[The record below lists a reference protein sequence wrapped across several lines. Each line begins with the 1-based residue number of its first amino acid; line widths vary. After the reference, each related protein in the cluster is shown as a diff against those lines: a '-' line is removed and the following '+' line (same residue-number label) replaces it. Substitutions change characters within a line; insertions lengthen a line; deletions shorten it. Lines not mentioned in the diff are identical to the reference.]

1 MIQYIIHIALGSVTA
16 ATWSSVRG
24 LVFWSAVYLQQC
36 FTEIQLLCLHHV
48 RAMSYWLS
56 LGSEWALGKSCV
68 CAALF
73 WRVRWG
79 LISVYNLHSWMNFS
93 HGEWLSQVQWRGMW
107 VFFYRGFVL
116 LLQMYACVEEQYS
129 VIVSSGLISLTC
141 GFTAVDRL
149 ITLLLAYSEQEIIQK
164 YPLAAQKWRRSL
176 RNEMCWDFLFLILS
190 GTILHS

>member
-1 MIQYIIHIALGSVTA
+1 
-16 ATWSSVRG
+16 
-24 LVFWSAVYLQQC
+24 
-36 FTEIQLLCLHHV
+36 
-48 RAMSYWLS
+48 
-56 LGSEWALGKSCV
+56 
-68 CAALF
+68 
-73 WRVRWG
+73 
-79 LISVYNLHSWMNFS
+79 
-93 HGEWLSQVQWRGMW
+93 MW